1 MRTHHVIAFVAVL
14 LVGVGA
20 KLIFFAPT
28 AHADPL
34 TIKSVGVDVF
44 KLHQQIKTLPE
55 LKFRD
60 ISLVFPGGE

>member
-1 MRTHHVIAFVAVL
+1 MGTS
-14 LVGVGA
+14 
-20 KLIFFAPT
+20 
-28 AHADPL
+28 L

-60 ISLVFPGGE
+60 MSLVFPGTE